1 MTEERATWIIVVRG
15 EAEGMEQRVAID
27 FEDTELIFGSEG
39 YAVSSNFVR
48 RLLTLIGQNSHW
60 VIKTI
65 IDDVRTP
72 EGTPFPLVTPLF
84 VLLSRSQPRGL
95 SAGALF
101 IAPEDSLS
109 TPISTTPALSKT
121 SSLENGA
128 AERYNLVGIS
138 PVGFAVACADDVRL
152 FARFLARLL
161 KHPEAFSD
169 VSLILPRSAAK
180 LG

>member
-1 MTEERATWIIVVRG
+1 MEETSPWIVIVRG

-39 YAVSSNFVR
+39 YAVSRNFVK
-48 RLLTLIGQNSHW
+48 RLLLLVRQNKHF

-65 IDDVRTP
+65 IEDVRTP
-72 EGTPFPLVTPLF
+72 ETTKVPLKTPLF
-84 VLLSRSQPRGL
+84 ALLSRSQRRGL

-101 IAPEDSLS
+101 IAPEESS
-109 TPISTTPALSKT
+109 FVESPSTPALSET
-121 SSLENGA
+121 SSFRAGA
-128 AERYNLVGIS
+128 AERYNLVGLS
-138 PVGFAVACADDVRL
+138 PIGFAAACADDVRL

-161 KHPEAFSD
+161 KHPESFSD

-180 LG
+180 LD